1 MNGTP
6 IYDVKP
12 YLPHID
18 AYPEAEAGFAGRVK
32 EYGLGVSIPSEIEES
47 LSEEKRDKIPALKEI
62 LAEDP
67 RPAYQENPERV
78 YGMSFAGMEVHFRV
92 VDGVAEVCEIEEDR
106 NEMQ

>member
-1 MNGTP
+1 MHRQGADRRCADP
-6 IYDVKP
+6 D
-12 YLPHID
+12 
-18 AYPEAEAGFAGRVK
+18 GRH
-32 EYGLGVSIPSEIEES
+32 EPRLHP
-47 LSEEKRDKIPALKEI
+47 LSEEKREKIPALKEI

-78 YGMSFAGMEVHFRV
+78 YGMSFAGMEVRFRV

>member
-1 MNGTP
+1 M
-6 IYDVKP
+6 
-12 YLPHID
+12 L
-18 AYPEAEAGFAGRVK
+18 FRS
-32 EYGLGVSIPSEIEES
+32 GVLIPPEIEES
-47 LSEEKRDKIPALKEI
+47 LSEEKREKIPALKEI

-78 YGMSFAGMEVHFRV
+78 YGMSFAGMEVRFRV